1 MPCVPPKRGRKRKG
15 GALFL
20 IAEDS
25 LAKTVRG
32 RLLAAGA
39 DLTKIGVLENV
50 VIPDDLMRAEKA
62 IAEIDARLVVVDT
75 FAIVV
80 DSKSVKAAFQSIG
93 GTMEAVQNAAGAYGV
108 GCTRWKAFSTIDPV
122 LILGFSRWPAVQDR
136 REPSDGQR
144 IFPQTRKQSKR
155 QPQPVLTAGQQF
167 PAENCFGPWP
177 ARREQ
182 LGRCHGGLAGRT

>member
-1 MPCVPPKRGRKRKG
+1 MKQSGDPQTRYDFLFIARPKKYRRTKSSPWKGILSCSRFSSPACVAGSNMP
-15 GALFL
+15 
-20 IAEDS
+20 
-25 LAKTVRG
+25 KT
-32 RLLAAGA
+32 
-39 DLTKIGVLENV
+39 GVG
-50 VIPDDLMRAEKA
+50 
-62 IAEIDARLVVVDT
+62 T

-155 QPQPVLTAGQQF
+155 QPQPVLTAGRSAA
-167 PAENCFGPWP
+167 PAPGNRSCIFASRP
-177 ARREQ
+177 
-182 LGRCHGGLAGRT
+182 